1 MCTDGCD
8 HGTVRSTVKENKMK
22 VERAQLLVYGITDE
36 RYLKGRTLEECV
48 EQALKGGAT
57 VIQLRDKHADE
68 ETLLKEAESLQAVCE
83 RFQAPLIINDDIELA
98 LRVGAAGA
106 HVGQDDMEVSEA
118 RAKLGA
124 DRILGV
130 TAHNVAEAL
139 AAEQQGADYLGCG
152 AMFKT
157 GTKDDAVPMTREEF
171 REICNAVSIPVVA
184 IGGIT
189 AENAPQL
196 QGIGAAGLSVSG
208 GLFAEEDIEAA
219 AGKLRAAAELL

>member
-1 MCTDGCD
+1 
-8 HGTVRSTVKENKMK
+8 MK

-106 HVGQDDMEVSEA
+106 HVGQDDMAVSEA

-152 AMFKT
+152 AMFTT